1 MIYTYTIFW
10 LYRKLYYYTVG
21 EPSSPLSIDSV
32 VVSNMVTCYGEDNG
46 FFKHFIVEV

>member
-1 MIYTYTIFW
+1 MHRRII
-10 LYRKLYYYTVG
+10 LTVG

-46 FFKHFIVEV
+46 AIAQTFYSGGK